1 MTIMPSNPLMIVNDM
16 IRWISLPWRWFLG
29 LVLLLALLLA
39 GLNWG
44 LRLTLPSY
52 LRHQIDAELQRHVL
66 LAEPGFRHL
75 LASDDVKGDNS
86 VAMQTLAQSL
96 AASTGL
102 RVTVMNGK
110 GIVLAESDK
119 PLDTVPDIEIHLQ
132 RPEIQQ
138 ALANPVGF
146 ADRTSAT
153 VRRPLRYAAVA
164 VRHDDQIAGFVRVA
178 IPLDEVAAVITRVTR
193 TVTLVSVAIGLLAMP
208 VVFKMSRRVTE
219 PIRGMQEMAM
229 RVASGEFDRR
239 APVAGGPELEG
250 LGLALN
256 QMSDQLDA
264 RLKEL
269 SREKAELNATLANM
283 IEGVLVVDSQ
293 YRIQIANRSLQERLG
308 LSSLA
313 VGKTVM
319 EALRST
325 SLQELVTL
333 ALDGQPVNFREMSF
347 FSDESRVFDVNAA
360 CLRGRDD
367 KPTGVV
373 VVFHDITRIKK
384 LENVRKEFV
393 ANVSHELRTPL
404 SIIKGYVE
412 TLLDEE
418 SPDPATARQFL
429 QTIARHSKR
438 LEVLIGDLLTIS
450 ALESQQARL
459 DLDAIS
465 LQNIAATVVE
475 ELAGQAAARSIAVQH
490 QIPDS
495 VPDVRGDPQR
505 IHQVFFNLLDNAIKY
520 TQTGGQ
526 VVISAKLQKDIIVS
540 CVADNGPGIAAE
552 HLPHIFERFYRVD
565 KARSRELGGTGLGLS
580 IVKHIVQAHGGKVWA
595 ESDPARKGSQFY
607 FMLPRA

>member
-1 MTIMPSNPLMIVNDM
+1 MFAHHM
-16 IRWISLPWRWFLG
+16 IRLISMPWRWFLG
-29 LVLLLALLLA
+29 LVLLLTVLLL

-44 LRLTLPSY
+44 LRLTLPAY
-52 LRHQIDAELQRHVL
+52 LRRQTDAELQRHVL
-66 LAEPGFRHL
+66 LAEPAFRHFL
-75 LASDDVKGDNS
+75 VNDADKRDNAI
-86 VAMQTLAQSL
+86 AMQSLAQSL
-96 AASTGL
+96 VASTGL
-102 RVTVMNGK
+102 RVTVISADGT
-110 GIVLAESDK
+110 VLAESDK
-119 PLDTVPDIEIHLQ
+119 PAEVVSDIENHLQ
-132 RPEIQQ
+132 RPEIQM
-138 ALANPVGF
+138 ALVRPVGF
-146 ADRTSAT
+146 ADRTSTT

-164 VRHDDQIAGFVRVA
+164 VRQDERVAGFVRVA
-178 IPLDEVAAVITRVTR
+178 IPLDEVVAVITRVSR
-193 TVTLVSVAIGLLAMP
+193 TVSLVSVVIGLLAMP
-208 VVFKMSRRVTE
+208 VVFKLSRRVTD
-219 PIRGMQEMAM
+219 PIRDMQEMAM

-256 QMSDQLDA
+256 QMSDQLEL
-264 RLKEL
+264 RLREL
-269 SREKAELNATLANM
+269 AREKSELNATLANM
-283 IEGVLVVDSQ
+283 IEGVLVVDAQS
-293 YRIQIANRSLQERLG
+293 RIQIANRSLQERLS

-313 VGKTVM
+313 IGKTIM
-319 EALRST
+319 EALRS
-325 SLQELVTL
+325 SPLQDLVSL
-333 ALDGQPVNFREMSF
+333 ALDGQPVSAREMSF
-347 FSDESRVFDVNAA
+347 FSDDSRVFDVNAA

-412 TLLDEE
+412 TLLDDE
-418 SPDPATARQFL
+418 SPEPATARQFL

-459 DLDAIS
+459 DLDAIN
-465 LQNIAATVVE
+465 LQNIAATVID
-475 ELAGQAAARSIAVQH
+475 ELAGQAAARSITVQRI
-490 QIPDS
+490 IPES
-495 VPDVRGDPQR
+495 IPEVRGDAQR

-526 VVISAKLQKDIIVS
+526 VVVNAKLQKDIVVTCVS
-540 CVADNGPGIAAE
+540 DNGPGIAAE

-595 ESDPARKGSQFY
+595 ESDPDHKGSQFY
-607 FMLPRA
+607 FTLPRA